1 MPHTKKPNQQPRVG
15 IYARVS
21 TRDQKCR
28 QQIREVRA
36 YVQAR
41 GWKIAGEYIDWAQSG
56 KKTTRP
62 EMDRLMA
69 DARQRKVDAIVV
81 NKIDRWG
88 RSMIHFVSSVQ
99 ELHALGVRFLATS
112 QGIDTDESN
121 PTGRLLM
128 NILACFAE
136 FERELISER
145 TIAGLVEA
153 RKKGHFGGRPAVAFD
168 MAEARRLRRR
178 GQSLREIARAMGVS
192 PATVL
197 HRLRSSVGKL

>member
-1 MPHTKKPNQQPRVG
+1 MPNSNKPNKQLRAA

-41 GWKIAGEYIDWAQSG
+41 GWRVAGEYIDWAQSG

-69 DARQRKVDAIVV
+69 DARERKVDAIVV

-136 FERELISER
+136 FERELIRER

-153 RKKGHFGGRPAVAFD
+153 RKRGHFGGRPAVAFD
-168 MAEARRLRRR
+168 MQQARRLRRT
-178 GQSLREIARAMGVS
+178 GHSLRQIAATMGVC

-197 HRLRSSVGKL
+197 HRLAS